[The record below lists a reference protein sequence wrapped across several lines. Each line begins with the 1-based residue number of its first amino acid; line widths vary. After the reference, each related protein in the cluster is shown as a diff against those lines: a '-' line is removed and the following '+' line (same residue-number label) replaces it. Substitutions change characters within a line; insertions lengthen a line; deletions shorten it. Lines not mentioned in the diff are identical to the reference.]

1 LQTEKSHRQ
10 KSRPCAATWA
20 SNDNGFT
27 MPALKNV
34 KWERFC
40 QAIVNGVAKQGEK
53 FSQGRAYISAGYNAK
68 DAGQP
73 GGSAEVCAAKLLN
86 RAKIENRIA
95 ELLHEAQNK
104 VTTKRAYDIE
114 TISERMALASRI
126 AEEDRNPSALYG
138 AEKAIAEV
146 RGIIVKN
153 GNPNPNKIDF
163 NSAQSLQEIG
173 RKLLQ
178 SVGFSEP
185 DDVSVARAVELN
197 DTFID
202 GLQQIYQDAQGLTL
216 EQDDD

>member
-1 LQTEKSHRQ
+1 MPPL
-10 KSRPCAATWA
+10 
-20 SNDNGFT
+20 DNI
-27 MPALKNV
+27 

-40 QAIVNGVAKQGEK
+40 QNIVHGVAKHGQK
-53 FSQGRAYISAGYNAK
+53 FTQGRAYLTAGYNAK
-68 DAGQP
+68 DVGKD
-73 GGSAEVCAAKLLN
+73 GGSAEACASRLLK
-86 RAKIENRIA
+86 RAKVEDRIA
-95 ELLHEAQNK
+95 ELLHEAQQR
-104 VTTKRAYDIE
+104 VTQKRRYDIE

>member
-1 LQTEKSHRQ
+1 
-10 KSRPCAATWA
+10 
-20 SNDNGFT
+20 

-126 AEEDRNPSALYG
+126 AEEDRNPSVLYG

>member
-1 LQTEKSHRQ
+1 
-10 KSRPCAATWA
+10 
-20 SNDNGFT
+20 

-40 QAIVNGVAKQGEK
+40 QAIVNGVAKQGQK
-53 FSQGRAYISAGYNAK
+53 FSQGKAYISAGYNAK
-68 DAGQP
+68 GVGEP
-73 GGSAEVCAAKLLN
+73 GGSAEVCASKLLN

-95 ELLHEAQNK
+95 ELLHEARNK

-153 GNPNPNKIDF
+153 VNLNTNAIDF
-163 NSAQSLQEIG
+163 AQAQSMTDIG

-178 SVGFSEP
+178 SLGFKEP
-185 DDVSVARAVELN
+185 DDLSIKRAVEAN

-202 GLQQIYQDAQGLTL
+202 TLRQIYQDAQALTL
-216 EQDDD
+216 DQDDG

>member
-1 LQTEKSHRQ
+1 MR
-10 KSRPCAATWA
+10 A
-20 SNDNGFT
+20 

-40 QAIVNGVAKQGEK
+40 QAIVNGVAKQGQK

-68 DAGQP
+68 DVGQP
-73 GGSAEVCAAKLLN
+73 GGSAEVCASKLLN

-95 ELLHEAQNK
+95 ELLHEAQNR
-104 VTTKRAYDIE
+104 VTQKRAYDIE

-153 GNPNPNKIDF
+153 GNPNPNNVDF
-163 NSAQSLQEIG
+163 TTANSMQGIG

-178 SVGFSEP
+178 SVGFRES
-185 DDVSVARAVELN
+185 DDVSIQEAIKANNEFIKELEAIRN
-197 DTFID
+197 A
-202 GLQQIYQDAQGLTL
+202 AQGLTL
-216 EQDDD
+216 EQDED

>member
-1 LQTEKSHRQ
+1 
-10 KSRPCAATWA
+10 
-20 SNDNGFT
+20 

-40 QAIVNGVAKQGEK
+40 QAIVNGVAKQGQK